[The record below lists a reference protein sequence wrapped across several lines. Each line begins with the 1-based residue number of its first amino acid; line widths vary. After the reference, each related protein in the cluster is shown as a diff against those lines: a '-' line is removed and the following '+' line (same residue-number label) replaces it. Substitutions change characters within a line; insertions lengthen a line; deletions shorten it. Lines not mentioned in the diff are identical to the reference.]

1 MTIHRFLIENAKIDL
16 DGGTIEIV
24 DARQV
29 KQISKVL
36 RLRPEDCIDVVDAS
50 GMIYQLELLNVSPG
64 AVTGRILS
72 TTRPKDSKP
81 FKLTVV
87 LALLKGGNFESAL
100 TKLTEIGVDV
110 IVPVVT
116 DRTVVKLETDENST
130 SSASK
135 RSIGSSVKADGKMR
149 RWMSIVKEAVEQCE
163 RVRSPQVVPVQS
175 LKKALND
182 LTKADNPPN
191 IFICAERSQA
201 PHLVTIVYSRY
212 LESASPA
219 VPMSDICIVIGPEGG
234 FTEQEI
240 DHAISLGCTPCRL
253 GGNILRS
260 ETAATVA
267 AALVAS
273 FGEFLCENQ
282 K

>member
-16 DGGTIEIV
+16 NGGTIEIV
-24 DARQV
+24 DAKQV
-29 KQISKVL
+29 KQISRVL
-36 RLRPEDCIDVVDAS
+36 RLGPDDCIDVVDET
-50 GMIYQLELLNVSPG
+50 GRVYQLSLLSVSSS
-64 AVTGRILS
+64 AVSGRILS
-72 TTRPKDSKP
+72 TIEPRDRRA
-81 FKLTVV
+81 FKITAVV
-87 LALLKGGNFESAL
+87 ALLKGGNFESAL

-110 IVPVVT
+110 IMPVVT
-116 DRTVVKLETDENST
+116 ERTVVKLNMAETQST
-130 SSASK
+130 SS
-135 RSIGSSVKADGKMR
+135 SSANEKADGKMR

-163 RVRSPQVVPVQS
+163 RVRSPHVVAVQS

-182 LTKADNPPN
+182 LTKADNPPT

-201 PHLVTIVYSRY
+201 PHLVTIAYSRY
-212 LESASPA
+212 LGAASPA
-219 VPMSDICIVIGPEGG
+219 VSLSDICIVIGPEGG

-240 DHAISLGCTPCRL
+240 DHAISLGCIPCRL
-253 GGNILRS
+253 GDNILRS